1 MEVKLKGGCGFEVRP
16 SFTLSTVL
24 NVKEASVHRTR
35 RFLSKTRDFG
45 RNRDII

>member
-24 NVKEASVHRTR
+24 NVKEASVTGHGDF
-35 RFLSKTRDFG
+35 FLRLEILGGTE
-45 RNRDII
+45 I